1 MYYFLPSIRKVPY
14 ATVKQQWTFVHS
26 VNICNKARTK
36 NFADVQDH
44 YIMHLI
50 MLVPSNTL

>member
-1 MYYFLPSIRKVPY
+1 MEQLDNNARSI
-14 ATVKQQWTFVHS
+14 
-26 VNICNKARTK
+26 ICNKARTK
-36 NFADVQDH
+36 HFAGVQDH